1 MSFKLFD
8 QGYSAAEIHTM
19 HKPTQEER
27 IQEEFRKWSESEH
40 VLSLLRTIKASK
52 MDVDRMELALW
63 RKATK
68 RR

>member
-1 MSFKLFD
+1 MSYKLFD
-8 QGYSAAEIHTM
+8 QGYSAAEITKM
-19 HKPTQEER
+19 HEPTQEER
-27 IQEEFRKWSESEH
+27 LQEDFRKWSESEH
-40 VLSLLRTIKASK
+40 VLNLLRTIKASK

>member
-1 MSFKLFD
+1 MSYKLFD
-8 QGYSAAEIHTM
+8 QGYTAKEISKM

-40 VLSLLRTIKASK
+40 VLNILRTIKASR
-52 MDVDRMELALW
+52 MDLDRMELALW

>member
-1 MSFKLFD
+1 
-8 QGYSAAEIHTM
+8 M

-27 IQEEFRKWSESEH
+27 LQEDFRKWSESEH
-40 VLSLLRTIKASK
+40 VLNLLRTIKGSK

>member
-8 QGYSAAEIHTM
+8 QGYSSAEIQTM

-27 IQEEFRKWSESEH
+27 LQEEFRKWSESEH
-40 VLSLLRTIKASK
+40 VLNLLRTIKASK
-52 MDVDRMELALW
+52 MDLDRMELALW